1 MTKLEVLCNEY
12 RENKRMI
19 EELTAL
25 NDSIKDD
32 IITIMG
38 DNDTVIQG
46 TAKITYKTVSSTKF
60 DSTSF
65 KKEYSDLYNKYS
77 NTTQYKR
84 FIVQ

>member
-38 DNDTVIQG
+38 DNDTVVQG
-46 TAKITYKTVSSTKF
+46 TVKVTYKTVPSTRF

-65 KKEYSDLYNKYS
+65 KKEHNDLYNKYS
-77 NTTQYKR
+77 KVTQYKR
-84 FIVQ
+84 FTVQ